1 MMNINKYGYYNM
13 VDIIKPCEKGR
24 FQIKHYSATPEQVL
38 EHKAHWDKIGI
49 DSITHGLDKLVVLY
63 DNDITRRHGNNLY
76 SVVMSSDTIEHQ
88 SCKVFND
95 SAYGD
100 VMIAGLGIGMVII
113 PLLHNPKV
121 TRITVYEKYQNII
134 DMVKPQLDA
143 YIEKNNLTNN
153 LHIICR
159 DINNP
164 DYSLPQ
170 HNVIWIDIWN
180 EMSSPKRQRD
190 MKLLIRK
197 YRKQLKK
204 KGVIKWWGEEEY
216 YNDRVDV

>member
-1 MMNINKYGYYNM
+1 MMNINEYGYYNM

-24 FQIKHYSATPEQVL
+24 FQIKHYTATPEQVL
-38 EHKAHWDKIGI
+38 EHKARWDKIGI

-121 TRITVYEKYQNII
+121 TRITVYEKYQN
-134 DMVKPQLDA
+134 
-143 YIEKNNLTNN
+143 NLLN
-153 LHIICR
+153 
-159 DINNP
+159 
-164 DYSLPQ
+164 
-170 HNVIWIDIWN
+170 
-180 EMSSPKRQRD
+180 
-190 MKLLIRK
+190 
-197 YRKQLKK
+197 
-204 KGVIKWWGEEEY
+204 
-216 YNDRVDV
+216 